1 MGQKGVKVMSNLKN
15 IRQIGNPTEADK
27 VYIEAA
33 AYDRMHMEE
42 IPEKRVFV
50 LMGHTEC
57 EEQRY
62 STFVESVIPVWDI
75 SFEKNIPVWNNH
87 VWNEVFQEIKHSYE
101 DAVIVGW
108 AVDIKGAAIR
118 VTEELESVHREQ
130 FGGIHQ
136 LLLLMDSLEP
146 EECFYQVKNNH
157 LWKKE
162 GFYIYYDSEAKQ
174 KLPSVQLE
182 FPVSRDL
189 PYREEH
195 DRMREE
201 DTAPRYTA
209 WSKARYRQRQEE
221 DAEPQRIA
229 QPKARYRQLQE
240 EKPARE
246 HGKTISRL
254 GVAVAAMLAI
264 AILGKGLSQKQFQT
278 VFSDKADEPEEAVEE
293 TEQPIPLVEIPG
305 GVVVGKEEP
314 SSISAEETT
323 QESGDTVTSQQIVDA
338 DITASQDDEAA
349 AEVLTSDVQETISYT
364 VQKGDTLLGICRLHY
379 GSTDR
384 LTEIEQINNITDPDA
399 IYVGQQLLLPQ

>member
-1 MGQKGVKVMSNLKN
+1 
-15 IRQIGNPTEADK
+15 
-27 VYIEAA
+27 
-33 AYDRMHMEE
+33 MEE

-75 SFEKNIPVWNNH
+75 NFEKNIPIWNNH
-87 VWNEVFQEIKHSYE
+87 VWNGVFQEIKHSYE

-108 AVDIKGAAIR
+108 AVDIKGAAMR

-157 LWKKE
+157 LRQKE
-162 GFYIYYDSEAKQ
+162 GFYIYYDSETKQ

-182 FPVSRDL
+182 FPASRDL
-189 PYREEH
+189 PYREER
-195 DRMREE
+195 DGMREE
-201 DTAPRYTA
+201 DTAPRYT
-209 WSKARYRQRQEE
+209 
-221 DAEPQRIA
+221 A

-246 HGKTISRL
+246 SGRAISHL
-254 GVAVAAMLAI
+254 GVAAAAVLVI
-264 AILGKGLSQKQFQT
+264 AILGTGLSKNQFRS
-278 VFSDKADEPEEAVEE
+278 VFSSNADEVGEVSEE
-293 TEQPIPLVEIPG
+293 TQQPIPLVEIPG
-305 GVVVGKEEP
+305 GEVVGKEEP
-314 SSISAEETT
+314 SSISAEETP
-323 QESGDTVTSQQIVDA
+323 QDESQREEVADLGATSDAETVASGETADTDNA
-338 DITASQDDEAA
+338 DSQDDDTTVEALA
-349 AEVLTSDVQETISYT
+349 PERVSYT
-364 VQKGDTLLGICRLHY
+364 VKKGDTLLGICRLYY

-384 LTEIEQINNITDPDA
+384 LAEIEQMNDLTDPDA